1 MQNRPAT
8 AAVAL
13 TVAAAAIAAAS
24 KNTKIVAP
32 LRSHAPSRRDMSSHT
47 TTYLDKTSVSSGR
60 RVIDR
65 LKGTGLVTTGRGKE
79 ISVKYHLS
87 LAQDAV
93 DSGAVE
99 QAQLGPKRFSGQ
111 IWCPHDGSFV
121 AVHLGQPMTLRME
134 DGRQLRFTHS
144 NRDGGIT
151 VEKS

>member
-1 MQNRPAT
+1 
-8 AAVAL
+8 
-13 TVAAAAIAAAS
+13 
-24 KNTKIVAP
+24 
-32 LRSHAPSRRDMSSHT
+32 MSSHT
-47 TTYLDKTSVSSGR
+47 TTFLDKPSATNGR

-87 LAQDAV
+87 LAQDAA

-99 QAQLGPKRFSGQ
+99 QAQLGPKTFSGQ

-151 VEKS
+151 VEKWIG